1 MGYISSHG
9 DVFWTNRFSGEQ
21 LAISGGSG
29 GAGTGTA
36 TALTIPDGTMAIRI
50 TSNSN
55 DLQIGLSADSTYGTL
70 KPMMPIRI
78 SNATPFVE
86 FGYRSGD
93 IYIHAD
99 NGRTATVDVAYFVN
113 TGGPYMVY
121 GGWTWSSRVQFEEI
135 STTPAAQLTVPD
147 ACDAIMMA
155 ADGTRTIHPESGT
168 AVGLQVGNSAGADRV
183 TMRYSSG
190 DVFATGAPTL
200 YVAYSVGGA

>member
-21 LAISGGSG
+21 LSINGGGG

-50 TSNSN
+50 TSDAN
-55 DLQIGLSADSTYGTL
+55 DLQIGLSADSAYGTL

-99 NGRTATVDVAYFVN
+99 NGRAATVDVAYFVN

-135 STTPAAQLTVPD
+135 TASPGQLTVPD

-155 ADGTRTIHPESGT
+155 TDDTRTIHPESGT

-190 DVFATGAPTL
+190 DVFATGTPTL

>member
-21 LAISGGSG
+21 LAIDGGTG

-93 IYIHAD
+93 IYVQAD
-99 NGRTATVDVAYFVN
+99 SGQVATVEVAYFVN

-135 STTPAAQLTVPD
+135 ITTPDAQLTVPA

-155 ADGTRTIHPESGT
+155 ADGARTIHPESGT

>member
-9 DVFWTNRFSGEQ
+9 DVFWTSRFSGEQ
-21 LAISGGSG
+21 LSINTTSGG
-29 GAGTGTA
+29 GAA
-36 TALTIPDGTMAIRI
+36 QALTIPDGTMAIRI
-50 TSNSN
+50 TSNTNTLS
-55 DLQIGLSADSTYGTL
+55 IGLNAESSYNSLNA
-70 KPMMPIRI
+70 MMPIRI

-93 IYIHAD
+93 IYVQAD
-99 NGRTATVDVAYFVN
+99 SGQVATVEVAYFVN

-135 STTPAAQLTVPD
+135 ITATNAQLSVPD

-155 ADGTRTIHPESGT
+155 SDDTRTIHPESGT

-190 DVFATGAPTL
+190 DVFATGSPTL

>member
-21 LAISGGSG
+21 FIINTVGGSG
-29 GAGTGTA
+29 TA
-36 TALTIPDGTMAIRI
+36 EALTIPDGTMAIRI
-50 TSNSN
+50 TSNTN
-55 DLQIGLSADSTYGTL
+55 TLGVGLNAESSYNSL
-70 KPMMPIRI
+70 NPIMPIRI

-93 IYIHAD
+93 ISIQAD
-99 NGRTATVDVAYFVN
+99 AEQTATVDVAYFVN

-135 STTPAAQLTVPD
+135 TASPGQLAVPD

-155 ADGTRTIHPESGT
+155 ANGTRTIHPVELTPRGI
-168 AVGLQVGNSAGADRV
+168 QVGNAAGADRV

-190 DVFATGAPTL
+190 NVFATGSPTL

>member
-1 MGYISSHG
+1 MSSHG

-93 IYIHAD
+93 IYVQAD
-99 NGRTATVDVAYFVN
+99 SGQVATVEVAYFVN

-135 STTPAAQLTVPD
+135 ITTPDAQLTVPD